1 MDDLPNEET
10 GMESNGDGNESTS
23 SLERETRATNQVESV
38 SMGNG
43 DVAPDDLVSEEAAED
58 VEIEVVLLSNDEEN
72 SGDLPRTLTDNS
84 SGPFRWYLLA
94 PGALAAAGAAAL
106 LLKYR
111 SPEGQNGGFLSSQMS
126 GGTAAS
132 ALQALSGARGGLGS
146 IADSQKARAQAL
158 AAQAMARAGKAPAR
172 KQKTAW
178 EEAQDSVRTAVS
190 DNLVT
195 IIALAA
201 SAGLTIAGRMVDM
214 KREGA
219 LPLQPPPKKAWYQ
232 IGPWS

>member
-1 MDDLPNEET
+1 
-10 GMESNGDGNESTS
+10 
-23 SLERETRATNQVESV
+23 
-38 SMGNG
+38 MGNG
-43 DVAPDDLVSEEAAED
+43 DLADDDVVGEEAAED
-58 VEIEVVLLSNDEEN
+58 VEIEVVLLSNDEED
-72 SGDLPRTLTDNS
+72 SDDLPRTLTDS
-84 SGPFRWYLLA
+84 GSGPFRWYLLA
-94 PGALAAAGAAAL
+94 PGAVAAAGATAL

-111 SPEGQNGGFLSSQMS
+111 SPQGQNGGFLSNQKA

-132 ALQALSGARGGLGS
+132 ALQALSGAGGGLGS

-178 EEAQDSVRTAVS
+178 EEAQDSIRTVVS

-201 SAGLTIAGRMVDM
+201 SAGLTIAGRLADV

>member
-10 GMESNGDGNESTS
+10 RSESNGDGNESTS

-43 DVAPDDLVSEEAAED
+43 DLADDDLVGEEAVEN
-58 VEIEVVLLSNDEEN
+58 VEIEVVLLSNDEED
-72 SGDLPRTLTDNS
+72 SGDLPRTLTDNG
-84 SGPFRWYLLA
+84 SGPFHWYLLA

-111 SPEGQNGGFLSSQMS
+111 SPEGQNGRFLSGQMS
-126 GGTAAS
+126 AGAAAS
-132 ALQALSGARGGLGS
+132 ALQALSGAGGGLGS
-146 IADSQKARAQAL
+146 VAGSQKARAQAL
-158 AAQAMARAGKAPAR
+158 AAQAMARAGKAPAP

-178 EEAQDSVRTAVS
+178 EEAQASVRTAVT

-201 SAGLTIAGRMVDM
+201 SAGLTIAGRMVDV

-232 IGPWS
+232 VGPWS